1 MVDTGSN
8 LNLTKE
14 NAVDSRA
21 WINRETIYHITGIGS
36 GMYTTLGKI
45 KVKVKGVETHFN
57 IIPENFP
64 IKQQGILGMQFL
76 RENKAVLNFGD
87 EELMFRDQSIPFQEY
102 HTVHLPAR
110 TKKLIDIPVMNPL
123 AKDGYIGRIQAG
135 PGVFLGESLVSQN
148 GGYIK
153 TFAINSNTHDINLT
167 LAPVELEPYYAVP
180 PRARAAAI
188 PNSPV
193 EATKVEAK
201 RLARLLEVLDLSGL
215 NEEEKQSLLPILA
228 DYSP

>member
-1 MVDTGSN
+1 
-8 LNLTKE
+8 
-14 NAVDSRA
+14 
-21 WINRETIYHITGIGS
+21 
-36 GMYTTLGKI
+36 
-45 KVKVKGVETHFN
+45 
-57 IIPENFP
+57 
-64 IKQQGILGMQFL
+64 MQFL

-87 EELMFRDQSIPFQEY
+87 EELMFCDQSVPFQEY

-110 TKKLIDIPVMNPL
+110 TKKLIDIPVMNSL

-153 TFAINSNTHDINLT
+153 TFAINSNTHGIDLT

-188 PNSPV
+188 PNSTV

-201 RLARLLEVLDLSGL
+201 RQATRGFRPL

-228 DYSP
+228 DYSPQLHLPGDALGSTSILSHKIVTTDERPIATKQYRPPPVHREEITKQVDDLIKKGLVQASESPYNSPL